1 MGYQWLW
8 SLRMVRCAHVNVLF
22 TNSSQLSTD
31 TDICANIRAWHN
43 LLHSQKYVE
52 VLNYRGTL
60 LHKIA

>member
-1 MGYQWLW
+1 M
-8 SLRMVRCAHVNVLF
+8 NVLF
-22 TNSSQLSTD
+22 TNSSQLSPD
-31 TDICANIRAWHN
+31 TDIRAYVHALRN